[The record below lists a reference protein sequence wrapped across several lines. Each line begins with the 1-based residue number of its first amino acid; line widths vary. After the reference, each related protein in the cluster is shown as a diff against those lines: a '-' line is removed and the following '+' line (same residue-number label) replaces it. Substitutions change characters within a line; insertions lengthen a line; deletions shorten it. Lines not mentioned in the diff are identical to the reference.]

1 MQIKNKP
8 IYIAAGNF
16 SVELHVSFLPS
27 GTRSKYCEVPFL
39 LDMVIG
45 IFISKSQVID
55 IHLFQTYLLQIQNV
69 TVKFKT
75 AWETS
80 SLFFTEVL

>member
-8 IYIAAGNF
+8 IYILPVGNF

-27 GTRSKYCEVPFL
+27 GTRSKYSEVPFL
-39 LDMVIG
+39 LDMVIR

-55 IHLFQTYLLQIQNV
+55 IHFL
-69 TVKFKT
+69 
-75 AWETS
+75 
-80 SLFFTEVL
+80 